1 MTRDV
6 LRLGLDFKT
15 VSALGLT
22 MSSHEKTVSDSQ
34 SELVHLV
41 LPNDTNLLGNLLGGT
56 LMHWIDVAGAVV
68 ANRHCRQVIVTASM
82 DGLDFLAP
90 IPLGAFVILQGR
102 LNYVGRTSMEVS
114 VSVYSENPLS
124 GERRQTSTAT
134 LYYVAVN
141 QKGKPLPVPR
151 LLLTNDQDK
160 RNFEAGRQRMEA
172 RRLRLQQKP
181 PAGESK

>member
-1 MTRDV
+1 MPPD
-6 LRLGLDFKT
+6 
-15 VSALGLT
+15 
-22 MSSHEKTVSDSQ
+22 EKMVSDSK

-56 LMHWIDVAGAVV
+56 LMHWIDITGAVV

-90 IPLGAFVILQGR
+90 IPLGSFVILQGQ

-114 VSVYSENPLS
+114 VVVYSENPLS
-124 GERRQTSTAT
+124 GERTKTSAAI
-134 LYYVAVN
+134 LYYVAVD
-141 QKGKPLPVPR
+141 QTGKPLPVPH
-151 LLLTNDQDK
+151 LLLTSDQDK
-160 RNFEAGRQRMEA
+160 RNFEAGRLRGEA

-181 PAGESK
+181 PAGKSE